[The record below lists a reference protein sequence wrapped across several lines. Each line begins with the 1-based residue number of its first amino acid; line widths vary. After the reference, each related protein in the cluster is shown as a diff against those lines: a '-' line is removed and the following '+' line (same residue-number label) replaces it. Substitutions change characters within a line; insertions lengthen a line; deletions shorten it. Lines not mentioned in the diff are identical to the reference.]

1 MDRTSDDIIKALQEA
16 MGPKASREDAEAVYQ
31 FWGHEECLRLIE
43 KPDSKFFQAAV
54 EIAVSEL
61 RPTVDSLL
69 AEILTYVESI
79 DLWEGDRLAL
89 EANSYQILV
98 SAQRLHDLLKSKED
112 PNAV

>member
-1 MDRTSDDIIKALQEA
+1 MDRTPEEIIKDLQEA
-16 MGPKASREDAEAVYQ
+16 MGPKASREDAEAVYR

-43 KPDSKFFQAAV
+43 KPGSSFFQAAV
-54 EIAVSEL
+54 EIAILEL

-89 EANSYQILV
+89 EANSYQLLV
-98 SAQRLHDLLKSKED
+98 SAQRLHDLLKSKGG

>member
-1 MDRTSDDIIKALQEA
+1 VNRTPEEIIKALRAA
-16 MGPKASREDAEAVYQ
+16 MGPEASLEDAEAVYR

-43 KPDSKFFQAAV
+43 EPGSPFFQAAV

-89 EANSYQILV
+89 EANSCQLLV

>member
-1 MDRTSDDIIKALQEA
+1 MDRTSDDIIKALQA
-16 MGPKASREDAEAVYQ
+16 AVGPEASREDAEAVYR

-43 KPDSKFFQAAV
+43 EPGSPFFQAAV

-89 EANSYQILV
+89 KANSYQLLV
-98 SAQRLHDLLKSKED
+98 SAQRLHGLLKSKEEQD
-112 PNAV
+112 GV

>member
-1 MDRTSDDIIKALQEA
+1 MDRTSDDIIEALRAA
-16 MGPKASREDAEAVYQ
+16 MGPQASREDAEAVYQ

-43 KPDSKFFQAAV
+43 EPDSKFFQAAV

-89 EANSYQILV
+89 EANSYQLLV
-98 SAQRLHDLLKSKED
+98 SAQRLHDLLKSKEAQ
-112 PNAV
+112 NAI